1 MKVDI
6 WSDIRCPFCYIGK
19 RKFEIAL
26 EQFPHKDNIEV
37 VWRSFELDPNIKT
50 DPSLNYLEYLAQ
62 KKGITVPEVQEMSQ
76 HMADTA
82 KEVDL
87 HFDNTKIVIANSFNA
102 HRLIHLA
109 KAKGLGNEAKEQ
121 LLKAFFI
128 DGKNIDDDQTLKEI
142 GSLIGLDPDE
152 VEKLLSSNAYEEAV
166 REDEVQAQNLGING
180 VPFFVFNNKY
190 AVSGAQ
196 SPATFLQALEQ
207 SWSESDEADGLDIIS
222 DGEACSADGDCG

>member
-19 RKFEIAL
+19 RKFERAL
-26 EQFPHKDNIEV
+26 EQFPHKDKVEV
-37 VWRSFELDPNIKT
+37 VWHSFELDPNTKT
-50 DPSLNYLEYLAQ
+50 DPSLNYLEYLAH
-62 KKGITVPEVQEMSQ
+62 KKGITVSEAQQMTQ
-76 HMADTA
+76 HIVDAA

-109 KAKGLGNEAKEQ
+109 TTKGLANEAKEQ

-128 DGKNIDDDQTLKEI
+128 DGRNIDDDQTLTEV
-142 GSLIGLDPDE
+142 GSLIGLESDE
-152 VEKLLSSNAYEEAV
+152 IEKMLSSNDFEEAV
-166 REDEVQAQNLGING
+166 RQDELQAQKLGISG

-196 SPATFLQALEQ
+196 SPATFLHALEQ
-207 SWSESDEADGLDIIS
+207 SWSESGEADRL
-222 DGEACSADGDCG
+222 